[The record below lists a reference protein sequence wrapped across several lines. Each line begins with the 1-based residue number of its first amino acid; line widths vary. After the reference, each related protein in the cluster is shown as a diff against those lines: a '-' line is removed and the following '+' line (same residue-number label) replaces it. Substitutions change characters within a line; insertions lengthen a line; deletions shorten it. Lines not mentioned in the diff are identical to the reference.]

1 MKEKVM
7 FDKIDRN
14 FMQET
19 IKGLMAID
27 SPSGFCTKAIEY
39 VGGIATKLGHEF
51 KVTNKGCGV
60 ISVKGAEKGKKV
72 GMAAHVDT
80 LGLMVRS
87 INANGTLEFTVI
99 GGVSHTPTLDSEYCR
114 IYTRDGRVYTGTIL
128 SKSPSVH
135 VFADASTRP
144 RNTDN
149 MYIRIDE
156 VVKTAADVRKLG
168 IETGDIVAYETKT
181 EILPSGFIKS
191 RFLDDKASVAC
202 VLAALKAMKDEGLK
216 PRYDTEIFV
225 TTYEE
230 VGHGGAPMG
239 DGLDEMLA
247 VDMGCIGLD
256 LNCTEYDV
264 SICAKDGGGPY
275 DYEMTTRLVNYAKEG
290 KLDYVVDIYP
300 FYGSDVGAMYR
311 GGHDVKGA
319 LIGPGIHASH
329 GMERTHINALMQT
342 VKLILLYL
350 EAK

>member
-1 MKEKVM
+1 M
-7 FDKIDRN
+7 FNKIDKN
-14 FMQET
+14 FMLET
-19 IKGLMAID
+19 IKALMAID
-27 SPSGFCTKAIEY
+27 SPSGYCDEAVAY
-39 VGGIATKLGHEF
+39 VGKVAKELGFDYRITK
-51 KVTNKGCGV
+51 KGCGV
-60 ISVKGAEKGKKV
+60 ISVKGSEKGKKI
-72 GMAAHVDT
+72 GIAAHVDT

-87 INANGTLEFTVI
+87 IASNGTLEFTII
-99 GGVSHTPTLDSEYCR
+99 GGASHAPTLDGEYCR
-114 IYTRDGRVYTGTIL
+114 IYTRDGRVYTGTVL

-135 VFADASTRP
+135 VFADASTRT
-144 RNTDN
+144 RNPDN

-156 VVKTAADVRKLG
+156 VVKTDEDVRKLG
-168 IETGDIVAYETKT
+168 IESGDIVAYETKT

-202 VLAALKAMKDEGLK
+202 VLSALKAMKDEGIK
-216 PRYDTEIFV
+216 PRFDTEIFI

-256 LNCTEYDV
+256 LNCTEQDV

-275 DYEMTTRLVNYAKEG
+275 DYEMTTRLINYAKAN
-290 KLDYVVDIYP
+290 KLNYAVDIYP
-300 FYGSDVGAMYR
+300 FYGSDVGAMLR

-329 GMERTHINALMQT
+329 GMERTHVNALEQT